1 MQLQRFSTDG
11 QPRRLRLDYWNEVT
25 GTALTTQVADP
36 ADRAGFYGHMIS
48 LDVGDVR
55 FAQLTA
61 AEAVVS
67 HTRAHASS
75 SAAPVYLLRLAMNR
89 HFNTTQDG
97 REIRLNRGDFT
108 LYDTSRPYRMHFG
121 EDCSVLI
128 LRIPR
133 AKLLRY
139 VARPETMVNLV
150 MRGNA
155 GLSGLVSRHIRE
167 IWCTSQEFLA
177 HGAADRIVEMT
188 MQLLASAYYSIP
200 QARSDD
206 SCLSVGHRARI
217 VEYIE
222 RHLSEPDLAPCRIA
236 AALRITPAYLH
247 RLFAGESETVARYI
261 LRRRLEECSSALKNP
276 LQRARSITSIAFASG
291 FNSLPHFSRVFR
303 EHFGATPSEFRNS

>member
-1 MQLQRFSTDG
+1 MQLQRFSTEE
-11 QPRRLRLDYWNEVT
+11 QPRRRRLDYWNEVT
-25 GTALTTQVADP
+25 GSALTTQVADP

-55 FAQLTA
+55 FAQLTSG
-61 AEAVVS
+61 EAVVT

-75 SAAPVYLLRLAMNR
+75 SAQPVYLLRLAMNR
-89 HFNTTQDG
+89 HFHTTQDG
-97 REIRLNRGDFT
+97 HEIRLNRGDFT

-133 AKLLRY
+133 TRLLQY

-150 MRGNA
+150 MCGNA
-155 GLSGLVSRHIRE
+155 GLSGLVSRHIQE
-167 IWCTSQEFLA
+167 IWCASQDFLK
-177 HGAADRIVEMT
+177 HGAEDRIVEMT
-188 MQLLASAYYSIP
+188 MQLLASAYCSIP
-200 QARSDD
+200 QAKSDG
-206 SCLSVGHRARI
+206 SFLTAGHRARI

-222 RHLSEPDLAPCRIA
+222 HHLAEPDLTPRKIA

-261 LRRRLEECSSALKNP
+261 LRRRLEECSSVLRSP

-303 EHFGATPSEFRNS
+303 EHFGATPSEFRHS